1 MIRLAS
7 FRPEFFNANGDQG
20 NLEVLEKQIEWR
32 GGESETTHDLS
43 KDFDFLLI
51 GDASRAAMREFEGE
65 LLDLVPVLENRLAN
79 GKATLLVGSAHEF
92 YAGKVIGLKKLT
104 RGKRRSE
111 FRSLT
116 AAGVKAFGYR
126 NSEVDV
132 DLVVSGAFISTTLFG
147 PVLAKS
153 PDLLE
158 RVLQGIGI
166 TQALPEAKATELN
179 HLVEEIRSRSISG

>member
-20 NLEVLEKQIEWR
+20 NLEVLQKQIEWR

-43 KDFDFLLI
+43 KDSDFLLI

-65 LLDLVPVLENRLAN
+65 LLDLILVLERRLAN
-79 GKATLLVGSAHEF
+79 GKPTLLVGSAHEF
-92 YAGKVIGLKKLT
+92 YAGKVTGLKELA
-104 RGKRRSE
+104 RGTRRSE
-111 FRSLT
+111 FRSVA
-116 AAGVKAFGYR
+116 AAGLKAFGYR

-158 RVLQGIGI
+158 RVLQGIGV
-166 TQALPEAKATELN
+166 TQGLSGAKVTELN
-179 HLVEEIRSRSISG
+179 QLVEEIKSRAISG